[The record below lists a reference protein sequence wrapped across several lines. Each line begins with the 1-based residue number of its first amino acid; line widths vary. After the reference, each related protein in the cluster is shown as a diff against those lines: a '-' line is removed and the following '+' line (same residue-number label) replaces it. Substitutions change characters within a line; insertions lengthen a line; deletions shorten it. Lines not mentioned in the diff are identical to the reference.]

1 MRTVGLVTGEEITRE
16 VDVINKL
23 SKHENLVDILDNG
36 WLAGTSS
43 MYYIDMELCAYSLAE
58 YIKDLKHVT
67 VLDSL
72 ASKQPTAIKSLKHIM
87 EILRQIA
94 NGLRYIHGK
103 ELLHG
108 NLKPTNGIFACR
120 DR

>member
-1 MRTVGLVTGEEITRE
+1 VRTVGLVTGEEITRE
-16 VDVINKL
+16 VDVIK
-23 SKHENLVDILDNG
+23 NLVDIFDNG
-36 WLAGTSS
+36 WLSGTSS
-43 MYYIDMELCAYSLAE
+43 MYHIDMELCAYSLAA

-72 ASKQPTAIKSLKHIM
+72 ASKQPTAIKSLKLMM

-108 NLKPTNGIFACR
+108 NLKPTNGIFTCR